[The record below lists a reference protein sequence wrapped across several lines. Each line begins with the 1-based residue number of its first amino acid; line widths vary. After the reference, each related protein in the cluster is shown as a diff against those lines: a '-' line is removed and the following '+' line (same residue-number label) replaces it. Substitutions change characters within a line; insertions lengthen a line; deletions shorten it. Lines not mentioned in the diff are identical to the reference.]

1 MNNYEKENQFD
12 KNDYTHSNVDYG
24 LTTGSIATATSLA
37 AIKKI
42 INSNEEFNIVKIITP
57 FEELDVDIEKCELI
71 NENKAESIGVK
82 YPYNDP
88 DVTVNLKIISSVELI
103 DKKEIYKRNIYKS
116 DIYKR
121 DTYKKIMNTNNLD
134 IDEKIENKVI
144 VEGGFGVGTITK
156 PGLQIPVGE
165 SAINPVPLD
174 MIQKNL
180 AGLVPDGKI
189 AKVIIS
195 VPEGEKIAKKTMN
208 PKLGIIGGISILGTT
223 GIARAMSTKAYKD
236 SLLCQLDMAI
246 ALIDEGKYKKDEI
259 VFVPGNIGEKLAL
272 RDLNLK
278 DNKKVKKDQIVQT
291 GNYIGFMLEE
301 AKKRE
306 IDKITLF
313 GHIGKLVKVA
323 GGIFNTKH
331 SIADGRREIIATHAG
346 LCGVDTGT
354 IKAIF
359 DSKTTEEM
367 IDILK
372 NKKIDKKVLNS
383 ISLAIKEKCLERVD
397 MDVNVILVDM
407 EGNQLNSKM

>member
-12 KNDYTHSNVDYG
+12 KNNYTHSNVDYG

-42 INSNEEFNIVKIITP
+42 ISSNEEFNIVKIITP

-71 NENKAESIGVK
+71 NENKAEAIGVK
-82 YPYNDP
+82 HPYNDP

-103 DKKEIYKRNIYKS
+103 DKKDIYKS

-121 DTYKKIMNTNNLD
+121 DVYKRDTDKKIMDTNNLD

-144 VEGGFGVGTITK
+144 VEGGFGVGIITK

-236 SLLCQLDMAI
+236 SLLCQLDMVI
-246 ALIDEGKYKKDEI
+246 ALIGEGKYKKDEI

-346 LCGVDTGT
+346 LCGADTET
-354 IKAIF
+354 IKSIF
-359 DSKTTEEM
+359 DSKTTEGM

-372 NKKIDKKVLNS
+372 DKNINKKVLNS
-383 ISLAIKEKCLERVD
+383 ISLAIKERCLERAD

-407 EGNQLNSKM
+407 EGNQLNSKI

>member
-71 NENKAESIGVK
+71 NENKAETIGVK

-121 DTYKKIMNTNNLD
+121 DTYKKIMDTNNLD

-259 VFVPGNIGEKLAL
+259 VFVPGNIGGEKLAL

-346 LCGVDTGT
+346 LCGADTET
-354 IKAIF
+354 IK
-359 DSKTTEEM
+359 S
-367 IDILK
+367 ILIQK
-372 NKKIDKKVLNS
+372 LP
-383 ISLAIKEKCLERVD
+383 KE
-397 MDVNVILVDM
+397 
-407 EGNQLNSKM
+407 

>member
-407 EGNQLNSKM
+407 EGNQLNSKI

>member
-1 MNNYEKENQFD
+1 MNNYQKGNQLD
-12 KNDYTHSNVDYG
+12 KDDYTHSNVDYG

-42 INSNEEFNIVKIITP
+42 ISSNEEFDIVKIITP

-71 NENKAESIGVK
+71 NENKAEAIGVK

-88 DVTVNLKIISSVELI
+88 DVTVNLEIISSVELI
-103 DKKEIYKRNIYKS
+103 DKK
-116 DIYKR
+116 DIYKK
-121 DTYKKIMNTNNLD
+121 DSNEKIMDANNLD
-134 IDEKIENKVI
+134 INEKIGNNVI

-180 AGLVPDGKI
+180 ASLVPDGKI

-246 ALIDEGKYKKDEI
+246 ALIDEGNYKKDEI
-259 VFVPGNIGEKLAL
+259 VFVPGNIGEKLVL
-272 RDLNLK
+272 RDLSLE
-278 DNKKVKKDQIVQT
+278 DNKKVKKDQVVQT

-346 LCGVDTGT
+346 LCGADTET
-354 IKAIF
+354 IKSIF

-383 ISLAIKEKCLERVD
+383 ISLSIKERCLERAD
-397 MDVNVILVDM
+397 MDINVILVDM
-407 EGNQLNSKM
+407 EGNQLNSKI

>member
-121 DTYKKIMNTNNLD
+121 DTYKKIMNTNLD

-407 EGNQLNSKM
+407 EGNQLNSKI